1 MFKVNKLR
9 GENDKKNMKL
19 KHITNHDMQSVCPRM
34 SPALVFMNV
43 LIFVKQTL
51 N

>member
-9 GENDKKNMKL
+9 GENNKKNMKL

-43 LIFVKQTL
+43 ISYFCKT
-51 N
+51 NT

>member
-9 GENDKKNMKL
+9 GENNKKNIKL
-19 KHITNHDMQSVCPRM
+19 KHITNHMQSVCPRM

-43 LIFVKQTL
+43 ISYFCKT
-51 N
+51 NT

>member
-9 GENDKKNMKL
+9 GENNKKNIKL
-19 KHITNHDMQSVCPRM
+19 KHITNHMQSVCPRM